1 MRGRLARI
9 PRPVLAGLLV
19 FAGAWGLYAVTTQ
32 PLTGYEPESATAAEG
47 LVLEGHLYEPENGT
61 PQLQSNAPGRNGH
74 LYARTGLPQALL
86 EAPFSAAG
94 HLADD
99 AFGHFST
106 FPNAYA
112 FLWFY
117 NPFVAALGALAIFAL
132 VFITRRSLRWATGIA
147 VLFVFAS
154 IAWPYSKIGMDTT
167 FMAAS
172 IGAFALGAWARRSP
186 SALSWGLT
194 GFVTGTAMAT
204 KPYALVFIAP
214 MAVLLWPSW
223 LSFDRERRV
232 RLGIS
237 FCALIVFWLAVI
249 AWYNWYRGGSITTFG
264 YAESGLTLTAPIN
277 FLGLLFSP
285 GKGLVLYSPLVV
297 LGAFGMRRLWREDRS
312 LAAALGVY
320 FLGLAAVVGSTTYW
334 GDEVWGP
341 RYLVP
346 AAWTMLVPIAWWADS
361 TTRRKAVAWV
371 AAVAIG
377 VQVVGV
383 AAQYSHYL
391 KVVRAL
397 TGVPILRDREGVST
411 ERIPYGID
419 SMRWIPQLSPLLV
432 QSEELLSTQVV
443 ERITGDGLTISYLP
457 VEGPAHTAD
466 LSEPKLRTRLDFWWS
481 AAPRYRWL
489 ATLVAAIV
497 LAVAAAAWIAL
508 YRISFEDRRLR
519 VGRFRL

>member
-9 PRPVLAGLLV
+9 PRPALAGLLV
-19 FAGAWGLYAVTTQ
+19 FAASWGLYAVTTQ
-32 PLTGYEPESATAAEG
+32 PLTGYEPETATAAEG
-47 LVLEGHLYEPENGT
+47 LVLEGHLYEVEGGT
-61 PQLQSNAPGRNGH
+61 PQLNSSAPGRNGH
-74 LYARTGLPQALL
+74 RYARAGLPQALL

-99 AFGHFST
+99 TFGHFSS
-106 FPNAYA
+106 FPNSYA

-132 VFITRRSLRWATGIA
+132 VFITRRSLRWATAIA

-154 IAWPYSKIGMDTT
+154 IAWPYSKIGMQTT
-167 FMAAS
+167 FMAAT
-172 IGAFALGAWARRSP
+172 IGAFAIGAWARRSP

-194 GFVTGTAMAT
+194 GFATGTAMAT
-204 KPYALVFIAP
+204 KPYALIFFAP
-214 MAVLLWPSW
+214 IAVLLWPTWRS
-223 LSFDRERRV
+223 LDREGRF
-232 RLGIS
+232 RLGIAV
-237 FCALIVFWLAVI
+237 CAPVLLWLAVI
-249 AWYNWYRGGSITTFG
+249 AWYNWYRFGAVTSFG
-264 YAESGLTLTAPIN
+264 YPESTLTLTAPLN

-285 GKGLVLYSPLVV
+285 GKGLILYSPLVV
-297 LGAFGMRRLWREDRS
+297 LGAFGMPRLWRQDRA
-312 LAAALGVY
+312 LAAALATF
-320 FLGLAAVVGSTTYW
+320 FLGLTAVAASSTYW

-346 AAWTMLVPIAWWADS
+346 AAWTMLIPIAWWADS
-361 TTRRKAVAWV
+361 LTRRKAVAWL

-377 VQVVGV
+377 VQVIGV

-397 TGVPILRDREGVST
+397 TGVPLLRDREGVPT

-419 SMRWIPQLSPLLV
+419 PMRWIPELSPLVV
-432 QSEELLSTQVV
+432 QTEELLSTQVV
-443 ERITGDGLTISYLP
+443 ERVTGEGLTISYP
-457 VEGPAHTAD
+457 PFEGRSRTVD

-481 AAPRYRWL
+481 AAPRYRGL
-489 ATLVAAIV
+489 ATLLAALILAVSVAAWV
-497 LAVAAAAWIAL
+497 AL
-508 YRISFEDRRLR
+508 YRLSFGRGFLR